1 MAGRFAEDFMR
12 RLKQA
17 EGSRDVGPL
26 VEVFADDAELL
37 NLAHKGPA
45 RGRAGAE
52 RFWRDY
58 LDAFKTV
65 RSEFTHTIEG
75 DGGTLLEWES
85 SGELPNGSPIRY
97 RGVSVLEAAGDKVKR
112 FRTYY
117 DSAAFVATPAEPAGE
132 FTPAPVA
139 AD

>member
-12 RLKQA
+12 RLRAA
-17 EGSRDVGPL
+17 EASRDAGPL
-26 VEVFADDAELL
+26 VEVFADDAELS
-37 NLAHKGPA
+37 NLARQEPA

-52 RFWRDY
+52 EFWRDY
-58 LDAFKTV
+58 LSAFKTI

-97 RGVSVLEAAGDKVKR
+97 RGVSVLEVAGDRVKR

-117 DSAAFVATPAEPAGE
+117 DSAAFVATPATAEAE
-132 FTPAPVA
+132 
-139 AD
+139 